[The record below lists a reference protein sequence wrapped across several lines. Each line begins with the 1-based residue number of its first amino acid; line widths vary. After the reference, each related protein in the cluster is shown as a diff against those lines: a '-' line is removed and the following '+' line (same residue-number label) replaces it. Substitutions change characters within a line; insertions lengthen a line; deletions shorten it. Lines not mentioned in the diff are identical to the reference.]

1 MSLYCARMELNGVP
15 LHPLVVHA
23 VVVLGPLAAL
33 AGVAYAAV
41 PRWRWLLRWPLV
53 VLAVLTAVTAFL
65 ATTSGED
72 LLEAKPQLEPLVEEH
87 EERGE
92 LLRNVSFGFVPVSVL
107 AAWALGGVSALAS
120 GRGGQ
125 QTRGA
130 LGVVAAALLV
140 VAAVA
145 LLVALFLAG
154 DSGARAVWG

>member
-1 MSLYCARMELNGVP
+1 MP

-33 AGVAYAAV
+33 AGLAFAAV

-53 VLAVLTAVTAFL
+53 ALALVTAAAAFL
-65 ATTSGED
+65 ATLSGEALLD
-72 LLEAKPQLEPLVEEH
+72 LRPELEPLVDEH
-87 EERGE
+87 EDYGV
-92 LLRNVSFGFVPVSVL
+92 LLRNVALGYLLVSAF

-120 GRGGQ
+120 GRGARKS
-125 QTRGA
+125 RGA
-130 LGVVAAALLV
+130 LGTLAAVLLGVAALG
-140 VAAVA
+140 